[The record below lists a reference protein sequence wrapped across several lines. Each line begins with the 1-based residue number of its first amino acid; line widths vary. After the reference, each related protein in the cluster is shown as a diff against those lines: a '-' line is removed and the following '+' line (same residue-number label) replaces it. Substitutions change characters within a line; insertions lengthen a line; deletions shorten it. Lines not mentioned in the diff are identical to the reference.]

1 MKHGKDLIVLFQAIK
16 LYKQKDCSESELYI
30 RCFNIVAKYLNT
42 VFKIVLLIFA
52 FAGMKFKQLPTTYLT
67 FPSTQTKQ

>member
-1 MKHGKDLIVLFQAIK
+1 MNKETVSD
-16 LYKQKDCSESELYI
+16 SELYI

-52 FAGMKFKQLPTTYLT
+52 FAGMKLKQLLTTYFT
-67 FPSTQTKQ
+67 FPSMQTKQ